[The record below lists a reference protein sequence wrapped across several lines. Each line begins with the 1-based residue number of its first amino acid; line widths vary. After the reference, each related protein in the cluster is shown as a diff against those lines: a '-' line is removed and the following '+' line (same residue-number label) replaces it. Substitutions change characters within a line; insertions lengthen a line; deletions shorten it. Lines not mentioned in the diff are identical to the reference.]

1 MSGEID
7 VSSTEA
13 TTGVSRRAAIG
24 KMAVAG
30 AAVWSVPLI
39 VSSRAHATGSAEPA
53 AQGDVQCLT
62 LTFREGQWINTF
74 NAPEPGWYDDEI
86 EKLHV
91 AQVVNGAAIVD
102 EIPLT
107 EGTRVEVCAPHALRI
122 TFVPLGGPEGAA
134 PGTDD
139 EGTPDTTE
147 APAPETTA
155 APNPET
161 TEAPDTTIAPETTPA
176 PETTVAPETTTAP
189 ETTPAPETTAAPT
202 PETTEAPDTTIA
214 PETTEQVVDTA
225 PVTIQFNWSSSSPVV
240 EGDLVGPFE
249 VTEVLHAET

>member
-62 LTFREGQWINTF
+62 LTFREGQWIHTF

-107 EGTRVEVCAPHALRI
+107 EGTQVEVCAPHALRI
-122 TFVPLGGPEGAA
+122 TFIPLGGPEGAA
-134 PGTDD
+134 PGADD

-155 APNPET
+155 APET
-161 TEAPDTTIAPETTPA
+161 TEVPDTTI
-176 PETTVAPETTTAP
+176 APETTTAP
-189 ETTPAPETTAAPT
+189 ETTAAPETT
-202 PETTEAPDTTIA
+202 EVPDTTIA

-249 VTEVLHAET
+249 VTEVLHAEN